1 MLKKNREK
9 GYVKAIKKKLPP
21 FKGKSKIKEGECLLS
36 LGKTKEVSIKE
47 RHNKCQKVDT
57 ITTKKTRATNMT
69 FGIHDKAPDVI
80 ILRLVIYQRKSW
92 ICIMTYENSD
102 I

>member
-1 MLKKNREK
+1 
-9 GYVKAIKKKLPP
+9 
-21 FKGKSKIKEGECLLS
+21 
-36 LGKTKEVSIKE
+36 
-47 RHNKCQKVDT
+47 
-57 ITTKKTRATNMT
+57 MT

-102 I
+102 IWG

>member
-1 MLKKNREK
+1 MFFSHGVMEIQNIETNKVFKLN
-9 GYVKAIKKKLPP
+9 GPDDKA
-21 FKGKSKIKEGECLLS
+21 
-36 LGKTKEVSIKE
+36 
-47 RHNKCQKVDT
+47 
-57 ITTKKTRATNMT
+57 RATNMT